1 MSAVVF
7 AVTLLTTATSPAR
20 GRLDAVT
27 VAVATVACG
36 VLVLRRR
43 HPLTVFLVS
52 AVAAEA
58 YLAMYEGH
66 EGAMILA
73 APLIALGTAAEHGSR
88 RRALLIGVLAVLA
101 LAGVHMLVKP
111 ASWLGAENL
120 ALAAFGGLAVAAGD
134 ASRNR
139 RAYLAEVEARA
150 RRAEADL
157 DAEAARRVTEE
168 RLRIARDLHDV
179 LGHQLALI
187 NVQAGVASYVL
198 DGAAPDPPRPAQEA
212 LAHIRTASRTAL
224 EELRD
229 TIGLLRA
236 PDEAATP
243 TEPTIGLT
251 GLTALLASFRRAGLA
266 IELRVGGRAR
276 PVPAPVD
283 LTAYRI
289 VQESLTNVCKH
300 AGPCGVAVAVDYLTD
315 GVRIEVRNEPTGRAP
330 TAVHGNG
337 LLGMRERVAALA
349 GTLRAGPRPD
359 GGFAVVAWLPA
370 LRALGGPGALGAPA
384 MVEAP

>member
-1 MSAVVF
+1 
-7 AVTLLTTATSPAR
+7 
-20 GRLDAVT
+20 
-27 VAVATVACG
+27 
-36 VLVLRRR
+36 
-43 HPLTVFLVS
+43 
-52 AVAAEA
+52 
-58 YLAMYEGH
+58 
-66 EGAMILA
+66 
-73 APLIALGTAAEHGSR
+73 
-88 RRALLIGVLAVLA
+88 
-101 LAGVHMLVKP
+101 
-111 ASWLGAENL
+111 
-120 ALAAFGGLAVAAGD
+120 
-134 ASRNR
+134 
-139 RAYLAEVEARA
+139 
-150 RRAEADL
+150 
-157 DAEAARRVTEE
+157 
-168 RLRIARDLHDV
+168 
-179 LGHQLALI
+179 
-187 NVQAGVASYVL
+187 VASYVL

-370 LRALGGPGALGAPA
+370 LSAPGRLGAPA